1 MKILIVATSHE
12 QLGDTGR
19 KTGLWLE
26 ELAVPYYIFL
36 DAGAIITFASPKG
49 GPIPLDPKSE
59 SIIASTTTI
68 RRFQKDLEAMS
79 SLSHSISLDTLKAA
93 DFDGIFL
100 TGGHGPMWDFPE
112 NNSLQRLLEDFN
124 RQHKI
129 IGAVCHGVA
138 ALVSPKNELG
148 TPIIKGRYLTAFS
161 NTEEQ
166 SSGLTGIVPFSLE
179 SALVSSGAFYS
190 KGANYTSHTVTDGNL
205 ITGQN
210 PASAQEVAR
219 KILSLL
225 KELPKKA
232 EPMPY

>member
-1 MKILIVATSHE
+1 MKILIVATSHG

-36 DAGAIITFASPKG
+36 DAGAVITLASPKG

-79 SLSHSISLDTLKAA
+79 SLAHSIAVDTLKAA
-93 DFDGIFL
+93 DFDLIFL
-100 TGGHGPMWDFPE
+100 TGGHGPMWDFPD

-129 IGAVCHGVA
+129 IG
-138 ALVSPKNELG
+138 
-148 TPIIKGRYLTAFS
+148 
-161 NTEEQ
+161 
-166 SSGLTGIVPFSLE
+166 
-179 SALVSSGAFYS
+179 
-190 KGANYTSHTVTDGNL
+190 
-205 ITGQN
+205 
-210 PASAQEVAR
+210 
-219 KILSLL
+219 
-225 KELPKKA
+225 
-232 EPMPY
+232 